1 MNRKPYSGL
10 SLEQIQNQYSYKN
23 KYDKFAVVIEERNY
37 IKHLSPKALLEYI
50 KEREQEVFLD
60 KI

>member
-23 KYDKFAVVIEERNY
+23 KYDKLVVVIEERNY
-37 IKHLSPKALLEYI
+37 IKTLSPKALIEYI
-50 KEREQEVFLD
+50 KEREQEVFLE

>member
-1 MNRKPYSGL
+1 MNKRSYDGL
-10 SLEQIQNQYSYKN
+10 SLKQIQNQHTYKN
-23 KYDKFAVVIEERNY
+23 EWRKFQAIAEERCY

-50 KEREQEVFLD
+50 NEREQEVFLE